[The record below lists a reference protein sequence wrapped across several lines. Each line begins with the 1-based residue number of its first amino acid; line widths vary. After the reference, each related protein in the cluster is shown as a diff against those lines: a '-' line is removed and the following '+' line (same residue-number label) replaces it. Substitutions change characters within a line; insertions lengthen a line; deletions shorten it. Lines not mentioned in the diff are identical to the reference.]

1 MGISWVRDCKKI
13 QNTQTDET
21 CDRVILWVDFSVG
34 RGSAVGRAHA
44 CALARLRR
52 FVLLSAGTLRPTI
65 HTVMSIGGHAYGRWV
80 RRRRALAARL
90 IVMHNMGC
98 FLDELGVLL
107 RAYRRASKE
116 VALPKGPSH
125 IARLMRDTPL

>member
-52 FVLLSAGTLRPTI
+52 FVLLLLTSKKWRLQSRCNHST
-65 HTVMSIGGHAYGRWV
+65 AYVDQW
-80 RRRRALAARL
+80 
-90 IVMHNMGC
+90 
-98 FLDELGVLL
+98 
-107 RAYRRASKE
+107 
-116 VALPKGPSH
+116 KG
-125 IARLMRDTPL
+125 